1 MEGANLAL
9 SLSGKF
15 VLCQPNDNLQSFLTI
30 VNLVVLVLKEARG
43 KVKQNGKRERER
55 VKMIR
60 KVEKEHQADSIDSF
74 VS

>member
-43 KVKQNGKRERER
+43 KVKQNGKRER